1 VLLWL
6 LPTDV
11 SYQVAGYAA
20 GVAGLVYLIRLA
32 LVLTRKVDKLN
43 ALTVETHDVAA
54 ATHEVTAKE
63 LTSNGGSS
71 AKDQIGRIET
81 RLQRQ
86 ERVNAEQASVNRR
99 QSEAIADLTRQVQTA
114 VVLAQQAVEGQERI
128 EEQVGAIDSQVTG
141 INTRLDAGEKRFQ
154 KIDRATKALEDVAR
168 TQHPESYREPGDFE
182 D

>member
-6 LPTDV
+6 TPLDV
-11 SYQVAGYAA
+11 SYQVAGIAA

-32 LVLTRKVDKLN
+32 LVLTSKVNELN
-43 ALTVETHDVAA
+43 ALTVETHHQVVVNGRKDRNNPTLPDQLTTVIERMDVSD
-54 ATHEVTAKE
+54 AT
-63 LTSNGGSS
+63 
-71 AKDQIGRIET
+71 
-81 RLQRQ
+81 QR
-86 ERVNAEQASVNRR
+86 
-99 QSEAIADLTRQVQTA
+99 DLVSQVQTA

-128 EEQVGAIDSQVTG
+128 EKRVGAIDSQVTG